1 MERFFTSR
9 QEVIMRSRNLAAHR
23 WAQFGK
29 NIFSE
34 MSELAKEAGA
44 VNLAQGFPDERGP
57 ERVLMALK
65 KQLEQGTHQ
74 YAPYIGEPRMRE
86 AVAAHMGAF
95 GGLEYNP
102 DTEITITTGATE
114 AIYSAINAF
123 VNPGDRV
130 LIFDPSFDTYA
141 QAVANAGGVLVPVQL
156 HAPDTPLGLRWG
168 GWAVDWEE
176 FSLAAKEGF
185 SLLILNSPH
194 NPTAKVFAREELL
207 RIAEEVQKQNAI
219 VLSDE
224 VYEHVV
230 FDDSEHISLATFPG
244 MRERVVRVSSVA
256 KTFGFTGF
264 KLGWVCAVP
273 ELTATIRL
281 VHQAVVFCTPSHIQ
295 LAFAEILLDDDWTR
309 DWVQAQK
316 AELAS
321 RRTLLSDSLAR
332 AGFRVEPTRGTYF
345 LLANYDELSTCSNAM
360 RFCRDLVARRKVACI
375 PVSAFSLKLSQEN
388 FWLRFAFCKSR
399 DSIARAG
406 KLLCCGEVGS
416 SVSE

>member
-1 MERFFTSR
+1 
-9 QEVIMRSRNLAAHR
+9 
-23 WAQFGK
+23 
-29 NIFSE
+29 
-34 MSELAKEAGA
+34 MSELAKQAGA

-57 ERVLMALK
+57 ERVLAAMREELM
-65 KQLEQGTHQ
+65 QGTHQ
-74 YAPYIGEPRMRE
+74 YAPYMGEPRLRE
-86 AVAAHMGAF
+86 AVAAHMMDF

-102 DTEITITTGATE
+102 ETEITITTGATE

-141 QAVANAGGVLVPVQL
+141 QAVANAGGVVVPIRL

-168 GWAVDWEE
+168 GWAVDWDE
-176 FSLAAKEGF
+176 FDSVAKDGF
-185 SLLILNSPH
+185 SFLILNSPH

-207 RIAEEVQKQNAI
+207 RISEAVQKQNAI

-224 VYEHVV
+224 VYEHIV
-230 FDDSEHISLATFPG
+230 FDDAEHLSLASFPG

-273 ELTATIRL
+273 ELTAAIRL

-295 LAFAEILLDDDWTR
+295 LGFAEVLLDANWTR
-309 DWVQAQK
+309 GFVEAQRT
-316 AELAS
+316 ELAL
-321 RRTLLSDSLAR
+321 RRTILADSLVR
-332 AGFRVEPTRGTYF
+332 AGFRVELTRGTYF
-345 LLANYDELSTCSNAM
+345 LLANYEELSTCSDAM
-360 RFCRDLVARRKVACI
+360 SFCRDLALRRKVACI
-375 PVSAFSLKLSQEN
+375 PVSAFSLKLPQEN

-399 DSIARAG
+399 DSLARAG
-406 KLLCCGEVGS
+406 KLLCSAELGS
-416 SVSE
+416 SVSEK